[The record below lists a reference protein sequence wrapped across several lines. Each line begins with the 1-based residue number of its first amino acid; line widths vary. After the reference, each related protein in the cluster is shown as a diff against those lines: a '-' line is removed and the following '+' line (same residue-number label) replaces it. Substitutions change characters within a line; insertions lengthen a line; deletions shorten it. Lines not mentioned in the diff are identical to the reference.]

1 MSPARPRLQSPSFW
15 PVEVQELVRFA
26 LYDSLAQDF
35 VASSCN
41 RFFEPSHCNDGD
53 SGAPPRTRVRR
64 GQGGSW
70 AVLPAEWQ
78 RYFEAI
84 TDANERE
91 ETLVELS
98 RGGQALTGAPAS
110 LLDYLGHCRTLAL
123 DRTCSDDPILS
134 FPSRQEGLPR
144 PRPFVQGEKS
154 YRERTAV
161 EAEAKINIKNALK
174 AGKSP
179 KKEHEVDRFG
189 TLVAGI
195 KAEGP
200 LTHCVD
206 VGSGRAHLSRA
217 LACSPLDLHV
227 LAIDWSASQKSGA
240 ERLDT
245 ILTDARLAP
254 TIGSLTHEVCSLDAS
269 GVASTLGRWPPGG
282 PTQATPPSLL
292 VALHAC
298 GDLTPDAIKAF
309 ISVAQPGA
317 KAVFVGCCYNLQT
330 PSLFPLSTFFRELL
344 PTNGEEPMNRSHL
357 RLTPQAPPTWH
368 LSPASTAAWRASTLK
383 LAYRARFEA
392 ELVAASPQIGP
403 PETHRIGRVAECKSW
418 ETYRERAVRKLDDG
432 TLGTVLPELEVEGG
446 VEGWETALFLLRVF
460 WTVRSWLGPPLE
472 SLCVLDRFALLCEG
486 LEGEWDGEAKSTRRR
501 VELVN
506 LFEQATGSLRNLALV
521 VR

>member
-1 MSPARPRLQSPSFW
+1 M
-15 PVEVQELVRFA
+15 
-26 LYDSLAQDF
+26 
-35 VASSCN
+35 
-41 RFFEPSHCNDGD
+41 
-53 SGAPPRTRVRR
+53 
-64 GQGGSW
+64 
-70 AVLPAEWQ
+70 
-78 RYFEAI
+78 
-84 TDANERE
+84 
-91 ETLVELS
+91 
-98 RGGQALTGAPAS
+98 
-110 LLDYLGHCRTLAL
+110 
-123 DRTCSDDPILS
+123 
-134 FPSRQEGLPR
+134 
-144 PRPFVQGEKS
+144 
-154 YRERTAV
+154 
-161 EAEAKINIKNALK
+161 
-174 AGKSP
+174 
-179 KKEHEVDRFG
+179 
-189 TLVAGI
+189 
-195 KAEGP
+195 
-200 LTHCVD
+200 
-206 VGSGRAHLSRA
+206 SRA